1 VVVVE
6 VVEVVEVVVVVVVV
20 VVGITEPQGTL
31 IHLLVPVS
39 QTRASLLLGVG
50 ALQSSKAPP
59 D

>member
-1 VVVVE
+1 V
-6 VVEVVEVVVVVVVV
+6 VVEVVVVVVVV